1 MILSPLLLLGPLA
14 AAPAPPV
21 QGDLFVI
28 KAPRV
33 ELGDDIV
40 VFVDKGAD
48 VNTVRGL
55 SQGLFRVDPDGVL
68 GRDVSGLAFARTRG
82 AAPLPTVAPTTL
94 EGLRVAV
101 MR

>member
-33 ELGDDIV
+33 ELGDGEVMEHAVIFVEDGEIV
-40 VFVDKGAD
+40 TMGQDLPIE
-48 VNTVRGL
+48 RGIP
-55 SQGLFRVDPDGVL
+55 VI
-68 GRDVSGLAFARTRG
+68 
-82 AAPLPTVAPTTL
+82 
-94 EGLRVAV
+94 
-101 MR
+101 